1 MKRIT
6 ILAAAGVLVATPAIG
21 AWAAFGATDDQPART
36 LNVRVDDHGR
46 HGQAEPGDDHGRQH
60 RHGADDP
67 AGHVR
72 HSGELEPGDD
82 HGGNSGSDDFGS
94 DDSGSDDSGSD
105 DGGHHGG
112 GDD

>member
-6 ILAAAGVLVATPAIG
+6 LLAAVGVLVATPAVG
-21 AWAAFGATDDQPART
+21 AWTAFAATDDNPARDAS
-36 LNVRVDDHGR
+36 NVRVDDRESHNGE
-46 HGQAEPGDDHGRQH
+46 AEPGDDRGQRHRQ
-60 RHGADDP
+60 GTDDP

-82 HGGNSGSDDFGS
+82 HGG
-94 DDSGSDDSGSD
+94 DSGTSHDSGSD

-112 GDD
+112 GED